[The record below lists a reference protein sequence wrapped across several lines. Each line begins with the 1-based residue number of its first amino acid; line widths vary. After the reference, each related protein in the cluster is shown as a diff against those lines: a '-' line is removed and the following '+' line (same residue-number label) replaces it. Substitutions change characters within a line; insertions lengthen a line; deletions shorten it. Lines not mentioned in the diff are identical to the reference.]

1 MTADTA
7 QNRQKRPLVHS
18 NTLRVRLQPQLADA
32 IIDAASRRGMN
43 ASQWMRHAAMTVA
56 MLEGVL
62 FPDILADGKRR
73 YARIEG
79 GAITDVRYFDDQPE
93 DPWLD
98 AVNAAAERA

>member
-1 MTADTA
+1 MTA
-7 QNRQKRPLVHS
+7 QNRCKRPLVHS

-43 ASQWMRHAAMTVA
+43 ASAWMRHAAITVA

-62 FPDILADGKRR
+62 FPDRLPDGKRR

-79 GAITDVRYFDDQPE
+79 GAIVDVQYLDDQ
-93 DPWLD
+93 
-98 AVNAAAERA
+98 AEEA